1 METIFVQLLDYV
13 ANPSIMMKNSKI
25 LEILIRQIND
35 INYVNLEEIKA
46 KLDKLSND
54 CYNIDVKID
63 EDLEQKLDKQVKFFN
78 DRMEECLKKNYAG
91 R

>member
-1 METIFVQLLDYV
+1 METMFVQMLDYV

-46 KLDKLSND
+46 KLDKLSED
-54 CYNIDVKID
+54 CYNIDVSWD
-63 EDLEQKLDKQVKFFN
+63 EELQQKCEK
-78 DRMEECLKKNYAG
+78 
-91 R
+91 

>member
-1 METIFVQLLDYV
+1 METMFVQMLDYV

-46 KLDKLSND
+46 KLDKLSED
-54 CYNIDVKID
+54 CYNIDVSCD
-63 EDLEQKLDKQVKFFN
+63 EELQQKCEK
-78 DRMEECLKKNYAG
+78 
-91 R
+91 